1 MNKMRYVLFVII
13 CALVGIS
20 AFGKIAKQRIGF
32 LKEHLVYPK
41 YENGD
46 AVYVWLQTMV
56 DKPIGYMPGIEIK
69 KYTVVDI
76 ALTNGGVYKHDYS
89 LSLSCLQE
97 NADKGLYLLQYKY
110 QLLSCDVKQIVGNIY
125 PVLIA
130 ENRVFLDYNSCLEA
144 AKNNKE
150 E

>member
-46 AVYVWLQTMV
+46 TVYVWLQTMV

-89 LSLSCLQE
+89 LSLSCLLE

-110 QLLSCDVKQIVGNIY
+110 QLLPCAVKQIVGNIY
-125 PVLIA
+125 PILIA
-130 ENRVFLDYNSCLEA
+130 ENRVLLDYNSCQEA